1 MEHCGR
7 SFKHFDT
14 WFLFD
19 NKGFYKREVKL
30 GRCPKCLKV
39 IIEINEIRKSDDRI
53 FTQYAEGKEAQK
65 IAENYKKLI
74 NYTALEIKQKA
85 CKVTMP
91 KSIRY
96 GENKIVKKGNRK
108 FLKQNAVSWINGK
121 KETIKEIEIH

>member
-39 IIEINEIRKSDDRI
+39 IIEINETRKSDDRI

-65 IAENYKKLI
+65 IEEFAI
-74 NYTALEIKQKA
+74 VIDTSMS
-85 CKVTMP
+85 C
-91 KSIRY
+91 S
-96 GENKIVKKGNRK
+96 GELVKK
-108 FLKQNAVSWINGK
+108 FLERAM
-121 KETIKEIEIH
+121 